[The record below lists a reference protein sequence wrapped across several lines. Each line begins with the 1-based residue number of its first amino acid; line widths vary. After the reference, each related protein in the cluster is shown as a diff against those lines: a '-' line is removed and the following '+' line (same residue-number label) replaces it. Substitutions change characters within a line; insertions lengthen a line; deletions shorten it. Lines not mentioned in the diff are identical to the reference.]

1 MNASLVWSRYRQTH
15 ILRPGHKRKRPRLIE
30 SRDAPSISPPPKTVL
45 THFTFWSASEQRP
58 VVMEFWLPKA
68 APRPPV
74 FCSYFSSSHWLFRSN
89 LLILRPISHVPI
101 PASKFGTSALSHWN
115 QWKFS
120 ATKVLR
126 IRGREQGPIP
136 KSFSPSFADFAEQD
150 FQKTRNVLPS
160 AVTFCQL
167 QRLTLLEASV

>member
-1 MNASLVWSRYRQTH
+1 MLPSFGPVIDKLISFVPDTNESAPDSSSPGT
-15 ILRPGHKRKRPRLIE
+15 LRRSVLPRKLF
-30 SRDAPSISPPPKTVL
+30 S

-74 FCSYFSSSHWLFRSN
+74 SCSYFSSSHWLFRSN
-89 LLILRPISHVPI
+89 LLILRPISHVPTLV
-101 PASKFGTSALSHWN
+101 SKFGTSALKSLESMEIKRHQSTEN
-115 QWKFS
+115 K
-120 ATKVLR
+120 A
-126 IRGREQGPIP
+126 GEEGPLP

-150 FQKTRNVLPS
+150 FQKTSNVLS
-160 AVTFCQL
+160 SGVTFCQL

>member
-1 MNASLVWSRYRQTH
+1 MLPSFGPVIDKLISFVPDTNESAPDSSSPGT
-15 ILRPGHKRKRPRLIE
+15 LRRSVLPRKLL
-30 SRDAPSISPPPKTVL
+30 S

-89 LLILRPISHVPI
+89 PLILRPISPVPM
-101 PASKFGTSALSHWN
+101 PVSKFGTSALSHWN
-115 QWKFS
+115 QWKFR

-126 IRGREQGPIP
+126 IRGREPGPIP
-136 KSFSPSFADFAEQD
+136 ESFSPSFADFAEQD
-150 FQKTRNVLPS
+150 FQKTRNVLSS

-167 QRLTLLEASV
+167 HRLTLLEASV